1 MAEFQYLTAA
11 EWGMTWARP
20 PVTELQKD
28 PECYVHHTAGNV
40 LTDAAATFRMLN
52 SFAQNTKG
60 YSALDYDILVH
71 RNPVTGLVTIGEGRG
86 KWLSAAT
93 LDRNELGEAIVL
105 CGYFHPGST
114 LSRQPHVDELEGIAK
129 GIVWGMQQE
138 WISYTTT
145 ILGHRDNPAHP
156 NATACPGDYLYDKLP
171 WIRARVAEL
180 LTPPPPP
187 VPAPTPNPDPPLPL
201 GAEEMRVVIA
211 SDAVGT
217 YWVGNGITRFP
228 ISSMAVFSNYVVLG
242 GSKALVVVNTS
253 GVPIKSTADVK
264 VVGTDTI
271 EALGRY
277 VP

>member
-1 MAEFQYLTAA
+1 MTEFRYMTAA
-11 EWGMTWARP
+11 EWGMTWVRP

-28 PECYVHHTAGNV
+28 PECYVHHTAGPV
-40 LTDAAATFRMLN
+40 LEDAAATFRMLN
-52 SFAQNTKG
+52 AYAQNTKG

-71 RNPVTGLVTIGEGRG
+71 RNPRTGVITIGEGRG

-93 LDRNELGEAIVL
+93 LDRNEQGEAIVL
-105 CGYFHPGST
+105 CGYFHPGNT

-138 WISYTTT
+138 WISLTTT

-180 LTPPPPP
+180 MAPPPPP
-187 VPAPTPNPDPPLPL
+187 VPAPTPNPDPPLAL
-201 GAEEMRVVIA
+201 GEDEMRIVIA
-211 SDAVGT
+211 SDANGT
-217 YWVGNGITRFP
+217 YWCGNGITRFP
-228 ISSMAVFSNYVVLG
+228 LSSMAVFNNYVVLG
-242 GSKALVVVNTS
+242 VSKALVVVNTS
-253 GVPIKSTADVK
+253 GVVIKSTADVK
-264 VVGTDTI
+264 TVGQETI